1 MAPIGY
7 SGLWD
12 KLICEEKI
20 QKLTISCQTPFKE
33 FGHNFLIRVFGI
45 NLCLHV
51 SV

>member
-1 MAPIGY
+1 MAPIEY
-7 SGLWD
+7 SGPLE
-12 KLICEEKI
+12 KLIYEEKI

-33 FGHNFLIRVFGI
+33 LCHNFLIRVFGI